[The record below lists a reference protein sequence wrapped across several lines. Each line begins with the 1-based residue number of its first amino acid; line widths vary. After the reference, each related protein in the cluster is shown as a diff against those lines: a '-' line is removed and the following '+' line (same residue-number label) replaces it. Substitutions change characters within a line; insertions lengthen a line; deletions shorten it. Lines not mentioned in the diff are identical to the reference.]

1 MDTMAN
7 TNGQNSFNS
16 QNSIS
21 MRPPELQNDKKYVQ
35 YLRDL
40 EKDTVGLEHKLREAN
55 MIKGHANNI
64 QKLQNDIANRIKLLT
79 TSASHGC
86 LKT

>member
-1 MDTMAN
+1 MMDTMAN

-16 QNSIS
+16 QNSGS
-21 MRPPELQNDKKYVQ
+21 NMRPPELQNDKKYIT

-40 EKDTVGLEHKLREAN
+40 EKDTGNLENKLREAN

-64 QKLQNDIANRIKLLT
+64 QKL
-79 TSASHGC
+79 
-86 LKT
+86 